1 MKTYSTLFSFSI
13 GLFAASL
20 LPQNTSAQDTESVE
34 GLIVDDGW
42 QAVQENC
49 TECHS
54 TLLITQNSGSKAV
67 WESRIRWMQETQG
80 LQQLEDSLEESILNY
95 LTQNYGQ
102 KESSRRASLPITLMP
117 DNPYEPID

>member
-1 MKTYSTLFSFSI
+1 MKTYFALFSFSI

-20 LPQNTSAQDTESVE
+20 LLQNTSAQDTESDE
-34 GLIVDDGW
+34 RLIIDDGW

-54 TLLITQNSGSKAV
+54 TLLITQNSGSKTV

-80 LQQLEDSLEESILNY
+80 LQQLEESLEESILNY
-95 LTQNYGQ
+95 LAQNYGQ
-102 KESSRRASLPITLMP
+102 KESSRRASLAVTLMP
-117 DNPYEPID
+117 DNPYESID

>member
-1 MKTYSTLFSFSI
+1 MKPYFALFSFSI

-20 LPQNTSAQDTESVE
+20 LLQNTSAQDTESDE
-34 GLIVDDGW
+34 RLIIDDGW

-54 TLLITQNSGSKAV
+54 TLLITQNSGSKTV

-80 LQQLEDSLEESILNY
+80 LQQLEESLEESILNY
-95 LTQNYGQ
+95 LAQNYGQ
-102 KESSRRASLPITLMP
+102 KESSRRASLAVTLMP
-117 DNPYEPID
+117 DNPYESID

>member
-1 MKTYSTLFSFSI
+1 MKPYFALFSFSI

-20 LPQNTSAQDTESVE
+20 LLQNTSAQDTESDE
-34 GLIVDDGW
+34 RLIIDDGW

-54 TLLITQNSGSKAV
+54 TLLITQNSGSKTV

-102 KESSRRASLPITLMP
+102 KESSRRASLAVTLMP
-117 DNPYEPID
+117 DNPYESID

>member
-1 MKTYSTLFSFSI
+1 MKPYFALFSFSI

-34 GLIVDDGW
+34 RLIVDDGW

-54 TLLITQNSGSKAV
+54 TLLITQNSGSKTV

-80 LQQLEDSLEESILNY
+80 LQQLEESLEESILNY
-95 LTQNYGQ
+95 LAQNYGQ
-102 KESSRRASLPITLMP
+102 KESSRRASLPAILMP
-117 DNPYEPID
+117 DNPYESID

>member
-1 MKTYSTLFSFSI
+1 MKSYFALFSFLI
-13 GLFAASL
+13 GFFAASL
-20 LPQNTSAQDTESVE
+20 LLQNTSAQDTESVE
-34 GLIVDDGW
+34 RLIVDDGW

-102 KESSRRASLPITLMP
+102 KESSRRASLSITLMP

>member
-34 GLIVDDGW
+34 RLIVDDGW

-80 LQQLEDSLEESILNY
+80 LQQLEESLEESILNY
-95 LTQNYGQ
+95 LAQNYGQ
-102 KESSRRASLPITLMP
+102 KESSRRASLPVILMP
-117 DNPYEPID
+117 DNPYESID

>member
-1 MKTYSTLFSFSI
+1 MKTYSALFSFSI

-20 LPQNTSAQDTESVE
+20 LLQNTSAQDTESDE
-34 GLIVDDGW
+34 RLIIDDGW

-54 TLLITQNSGSKAV
+54 TLLITQNSGSKTV

-80 LQQLEDSLEESILNY
+80 LQQLEESLEESILNY
-95 LTQNYGQ
+95 LAQNYGQ
-102 KESSRRASLPITLMP
+102 KESSRRASLAVTLMP
-117 DNPYEPID
+117 DNPYESID

>member
-1 MKTYSTLFSFSI
+1 MKTYFALFSFSI

-20 LPQNTSAQDTESVE
+20 LLQNTSAQDTGSVE
-34 GLIVDDGW
+34 RLIVDDGW

-102 KESSRRASLPITLMP
+102 KESSRRASLSITLMP

>member
-1 MKTYSTLFSFSI
+1 MKTYFALFSFLI
-13 GLFAASL
+13 GFFAASL
-20 LPQNTSAQDTESVE
+20 LLQNISAQNTEHVE
-34 GLIVDDGW
+34 KLIVDDGW

-95 LTQNYGQ
+95 LAQNYGQ
-102 KESSRRASLPITLMP
+102 KESSRRASLSITLMP

>member
-1 MKTYSTLFSFSI
+1 MKSYFALFSFLI
-13 GLFAASL
+13 GFFAASL
-20 LPQNTSAQDTESVE
+20 LLQNISAQNTEHVE
-34 GLIVDDGW
+34 KLIVDDGW

-67 WESRIRWMQETQG
+67 WVSRIRWMQETQG

-102 KESSRRASLPITLMP
+102 KESSRRASLSITLMP
-117 DNPYEPID
+117 DNPYEPND

>member
-80 LQQLEDSLEESILNY
+80 LQQLEDSLEELILNY
-95 LTQNYGQ
+95 LAQNYGQ
-102 KESSRRASLPITLMP
+102 KDSSRRTSLPVTLMP
-117 DNPYEPID
+117 DNLYESID

>member
-1 MKTYSTLFSFSI
+1 MKPYFALFSFLI

-20 LPQNTSAQDTESVE
+20 LLQNTSAQDTESDE
-34 GLIVDDGW
+34 RLIIDDGW

-54 TLLITQNSGSKAV
+54 TLLITQNSGSKTV

-80 LQQLEDSLEESILNY
+80 LQQLEESLEESILNY
-95 LTQNYGQ
+95 LAQNYGQ
-102 KESSRRASLPITLMP
+102 KESSRRASLAVTLMP
-117 DNPYEPID
+117 DNPYESID